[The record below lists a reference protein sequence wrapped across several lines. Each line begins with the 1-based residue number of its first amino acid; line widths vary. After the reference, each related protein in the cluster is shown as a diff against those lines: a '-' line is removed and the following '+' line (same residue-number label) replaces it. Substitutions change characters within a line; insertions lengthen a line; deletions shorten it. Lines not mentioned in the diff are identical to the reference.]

1 MIFFPLVSFNDSIN
15 TEYLFSNSI
24 SYSSFILF
32 VCKNILIKIS
42 INTATAAM
50 NTITDMHAEILAK
63 Y

>member
-1 MIFFPLVSFNDSIN
+1 MNFFPLVSFNDSVN

-42 INTATAAM
+42 INTTTTAI